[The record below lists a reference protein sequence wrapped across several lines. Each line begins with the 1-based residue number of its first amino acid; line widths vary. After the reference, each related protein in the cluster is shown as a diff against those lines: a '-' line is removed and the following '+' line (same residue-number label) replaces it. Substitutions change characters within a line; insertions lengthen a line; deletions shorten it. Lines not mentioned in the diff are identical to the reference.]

1 MKTAHFLFTMV
12 GCLVL
17 TQGIGHAA
25 PSGAAPAQSPS
36 GSPNPTVGDHQP
48 GSSPPAGAVRGASVG
63 NKTVNHPMVRSQGAV
78 SLNTPLPK
86 NVSNRGPGPGV
97 IGGPAG
103 STKST
108 VAINGSNMNR
118 KR

>member
-1 MKTAHFLFTMV
+1 
-12 GCLVL
+12 
-17 TQGIGHAA
+17 
-25 PSGAAPAQSPS
+25 
-36 GSPNPTVGDHQP
+36 
-48 GSSPPAGAVRGASVG
+48 
-63 NKTVNHPMVRSQGAV
+63 MVRSQGAV